1 MVAEVGPG
9 ELVLNTRCSTYEGN
23 HDRRQ
28 VTRSF
33 DSGMTVRPAPRWD
46 ARGAA
51 CARAVANHV
60 CAECAGVP
68 GLTALSAGG
77 IGTRWGSGSHWR
89 TMRHCPT
96 PTAMAPLVL
105 DVKGI
110 LTPPGVS
117 H

>member
-46 ARGAA
+46 A
-51 CARAVANHV
+51 
-60 CAECAGVP
+60 
-68 GLTALSAGG
+68 
-77 IGTRWGSGSHWR
+77 
-89 TMRHCPT
+89 
-96 PTAMAPLVL
+96 
-105 DVKGI
+105 
-110 LTPPGVS
+110 
-117 H
+117 